1 MTKMTTSSASG
12 VVIGRPG
19 ENTRC
24 KLELTG
30 YCLDVQGVCCKQ
42 LMYMCCTHRSAIYSV
57 TPLSSRGIVFPA
69 LVFSCFCHLRT
80 SFFPINRSSVKTLGC
95 QLRRLTSFWTYQVHG
110 QIDKLDVP
118 FIDSVHVTVL
128 LAKCEGVGLGW
139 ARRVYFDVIIFG
151 KMTRTPCMMAGRSIL
166 V

>member
-1 MTKMTTSSASG
+1 METGCWCCVAIFSICINFMWHQRQFYRRCLLGCRQKLEIDTCLALLRVDVTKMTTSSASG

-24 KLELTG
+24 KLELTS

-57 TPLSSRGIVFPA
+57 TPLSSRGILFPT
-69 LVFSCFCHLRT
+69 LVFSCFCHLLT

-95 QLRRLTSFWTYQVHG
+95 QLRRLTS
-110 QIDKLDVP
+110 L
-118 FIDSVHVTVL
+118 
-128 LAKCEGVGLGW
+128 
-139 ARRVYFDVIIFG
+139 
-151 KMTRTPCMMAGRSIL
+151 
-166 V
+166 